1 MKTLLTSLFIALLS
15 PAMAADSLHEIALKD
30 IDGKDGILATCKGKV
45 TLIVNVASECGYTP
59 QYAGLQAL
67 HDQFKDKGFTVLG
80 VPCNDFGG
88 QEPGSAEQIKT
99 FCTSRYS
106 VTFPLAEK
114 VAILG
119 ASKHPLY
126 ALLTG
131 EKSPTP
137 GDVQWNFTKFLI
149 GKDGS
154 ILKRFESDTE
164 PNAPELTTAIEA
176 ALAK

>member
-1 MKTLLTSLFIALLS
+1 
-15 PAMAADSLHEIALKD
+15 MAADSLHEIALKD
-30 IDGKDGILATCKGKV
+30 IDGKDGVLAACKGKV

-59 QYAGLQAL
+59 QYVGLQTL
-67 HDQFKDKGFTVLG
+67 FDQFKDKGFTVLG

-88 QEPGSAEQIKT
+88 QEPGSAAQIKT
-99 FCTSRYS
+99 FCTSQYS
-106 VTFPLAEK
+106 VTFPMTEK

-119 ASKHPLY
+119 DAKHPLY

-131 EKSPTP
+131 DKSPAP
-137 GDVQWNFTKFLI
+137 GDVQWNFTKFLV
-149 GKDGS
+149 GKDGT

-164 PNAPELTTAIEA
+164 PNAAELTAAIEA